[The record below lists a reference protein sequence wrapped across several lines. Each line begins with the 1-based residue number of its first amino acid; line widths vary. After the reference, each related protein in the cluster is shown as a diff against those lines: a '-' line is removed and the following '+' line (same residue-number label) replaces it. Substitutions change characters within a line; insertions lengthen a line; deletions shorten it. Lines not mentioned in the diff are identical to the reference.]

1 MPNTHMRDATLAS
14 AQLYNEET
22 ANENYQAEQG
32 MTDEVMQFG
41 ALNRI
46 AEAQL
51 AVAYELRTR
60 NNIEMLKIAKNEGW
74 AESPDGQA
82 LRSMVIEAL
91 DLEDIA
97 KLLAGQRRAQA

>member
-1 MPNTHMRDATLAS
+1 MPNVHMREATLNNP
-14 AQLYNEET
+14 QLPTAEL
-22 ANENYQAEQG
+22 ANEQYLSEDG
-32 MTDEVMQFG
+32 VTDGTMIFG

-60 NNIEMLKIAKNEGW
+60 NNIEALKLAKQEGW
-74 AESPDGQA
+74 AESADGQA
-82 LRSMVIEAL
+82 LRTMIMEAL

-97 KLLAGQRRAQA
+97 KLIAGQRRG